1 MNPVALL
8 LAAAQGARL
17 RRATEIL
24 PPAAGPTGGVVPGPG
39 DSAAVRLLVIGDST
53 AAGVGAANHEE
64 AIAGSLARLA
74 AEDVRAAVQWR
85 VIAQSGATSRR
96 VRHSLL
102 PELEGSDP
110 FDLAVVLVGVND
122 VLARRHLDQWQE
134 DVAAVL
140 AGVTA
145 RAGLVVMTGLPPFD
159 RFPSMPRTLGRY
171 LTGRGRRLDEVAERL
186 CRDEEQVL
194 WIDSAGLLADDA
206 EFFARDGFHPSA
218 TGYQR
223 WAHAI
228 WQRTGTELVPPAG
241 FEPTTFCSGGR
252 RSIH

>member
-1 MNPVALL
+1 MNPVAFL

-24 PPAAGPTGGVVPGPG
+24 PPATGPTRGVVPGPS
-39 DSAAVRLLVIGDST
+39 DRTAVRLLVIGDST

-74 AEDVRAAVQWR
+74 AEDVGSAVEWR
-85 VIAQSGATSRR
+85 VIARSGATSRR

-102 PELEGSDP
+102 PELEASDP

-122 VLARRHLDQWQE
+122 VLARRHPDQWQE

-140 AGVTA
+140 ARVTG
-145 RAGLVVMTGLPPFD
+145 RAGLVVMTGIPPFD
-159 RFPSMPRTLGRY
+159 RFPSMPGTLGRY
-171 LTGRGRRLDEVAERL
+171 LTRRGRRLDEVAERL
-186 CRDEEQVL
+186 CRDQERIV

-218 TGYQR
+218 TGYQT
-223 WAHAI
+223 WATAI
-228 WQRTGTELVPPAG
+228 WRRARTKLVPPAG